1 MEEVEQ
7 QIETQAVD
15 ESTSLRD
22 TIESAAKEANG
33 RARDDS
39 GRFARNEPA
48 EQPEAVA
55 KPEKVEAAP
64 EVGKV
69 EQPATE
75 TPAEADKPNRP
86 SLAPNSFSA
95 AAKAE
100 WDKVPP
106 SVAAEIARREA
117 DIHREFTRQDGERQF
132 SKAMKSVID
141 PYMPLIAQQGG
152 NPMAVV
158 RNMLETA
165 KVLSSGDPVTKT
177 NAIRQLIRDVGI
189 DPQSLMGEQQQI
201 DPMLQSMQQKIQ
213 AFEDQQR
220 QQQYQAQQQQEA
232 QTQSVIGAF
241 AADPKNVHFE
251 QVKGHM
257 AALLSAGQAKD
268 LQDAYDQA
276 VWARPD
282 VRSSLLAEQQ
292 RTAEEKRAADMKA
305 KADAARRAG
314 GSVTGSPGLG
324 HSADPKAGQRSLREE
339 LAASFATN
347 RL

>member
-7 QIETQAVD
+7 QIETPAIE

-22 TIESAAKEANG
+22 VIESAAKEANG
-33 RARDDS
+33 RARDES
-39 GRFARNEPA
+39 GRFARNEPVEA
-48 EQPEAVA
+48 PEAVA
-55 KPEKVEAAP
+55 TPAKVEAAP

-69 EQPATE
+69 EEKPAE
-75 TPAEADKPNRP
+75 TQAEADKPNRP

-100 WDKVPP
+100 WDKVPA

-132 SKAMKSVID
+132 AKTMKSVID

-158 RNMLETA
+158 KSMLETA
-165 KVLSSGDPVTKT
+165 KVLSTGDPVTKT

-189 DPQSLMGEQQQI
+189 DPQALFGEQQQI
-201 DPMLQSMQQKIQ
+201 DPMLQTVHQKFQ
-213 AFEDQQR
+213 ALEEQQR
-220 QQQYQAQQQQEA
+220 QQQYYAQQQQEA

-257 AALLSAGQAKD
+257 AALLQAGQAKD

-282 VRSSLLAEQQ
+282 TRSSLLAEQQ
-292 RTAEEKRAADMKA
+292 RSAEEKRAAEMRA

-339 LAASFATN
+339 LAASFASS

>member
-7 QIETQAVD
+7 QIETQEVD

-22 TIESAAKEANG
+22 VIESAAKEANG
-33 RARDDS
+33 RARDEV
-39 GRFARNEPA
+39 GRFARNEPVEA
-48 EQPEAVA
+48 PEAVA
-55 KPEKVEAAP
+55 KPAKLEVAP

-69 EQPATE
+69 GEQPAE
-75 TPAEADKPNRP
+75 APAEVAATRP

-100 WDKVPP
+100 WDKVPA
-106 SVAAEIARREA
+106 SVAQEIARREA
-117 DIHREFTRQDGERQF
+117 DIHKEFTRQDGERQF

-165 KVLSSGDPVTKT
+165 KVLSTGDPTTKA

-189 DPQSLMGEQQQI
+189 DPQSLMGEQQHI
-201 DPMLQSMQQKIQ
+201 DPMLQTMQQKIQ

-220 QQQYQAQQQQEA
+220 QQQYFAQQQQEA
-232 QTQSVIGAF
+232 QTHSVIGAF

-257 AALLSAGQAKD
+257 AALLQAGQAKD

-282 VRSSLLAEQQ
+282 TRSSLLVEQQ
-292 RTAEEKRAADMKA
+292 RSTEEKRTADMRA

-314 GSVTGSPGLG
+314 GSVIGSPGLG

-339 LAASFATN
+339 LAASFSAN